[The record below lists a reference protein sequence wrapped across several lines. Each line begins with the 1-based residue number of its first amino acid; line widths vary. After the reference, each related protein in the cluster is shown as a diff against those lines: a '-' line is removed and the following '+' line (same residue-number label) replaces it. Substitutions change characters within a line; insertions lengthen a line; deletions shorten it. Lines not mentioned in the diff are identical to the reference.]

1 MTHVLNRRLQR
12 TRTPFDVYGLYRS
25 VCIRGAAVGGF
36 PNPDTVYRAS
46 LSALLVMYVDRD
58 VCSIASTR
66 NFYNVM
72 YGRSCG
78 CTTFRT
84 FRAYWQLL
92 HTAQTHCYLRFME
105 YRLKV
110 TSPPRNYPIPDIY
123 VTKYPRLE
131 THKTYPFSF
140 PKPGGFGS
148 RRDARR
154 RLNMMTVFR
163 EMRNHYEK
171 HTYTDIGT
179 QLLNTYET
187 YFLDYENDHPQDLN
201 VVSCARCGGVPPRR
215 ANGEF
220 FVKQLVGNKCA
231 RAEVDAQKQETASLV
246 DDGSNG
252 VPVSPPVS
260 TPSTPDALTKELMS
274 PGVIHVGGGATWAT
288 EGVCVVVGGGAVLT
302 GGCAMDA
309 RMDYAAVAAKT
320 CQNQIGWVECDCCRV
335 LTHVDCARPGSADL
349 TPSGEV
355 AWFVC
360 DRCASR
366 RSGDAPFDA
375 VPRGVVP
382 NTPSNH
388 SARTHAV
395 GFGTTSG
402 TIGKSPLS
410 SRARSFSASA
420 GAMRMANTG
429 ANTGNTAAN
438 HTHAATAAN
447 AAPRKNGTLLKRDR
461 YGAKREHARGV
472 ESTRVESMNLG
483 RSQSPLIPQAGLYG
497 SNRPSSR
504 SPNLFPQAQQ
514 LSVPLS
520 YAQQESRL
528 NELPAQH
535 GSLQPSRPQH
545 GGYVGGYHQPQPTR
559 GEFTNAPPYGTGQGA
574 RYPPGYTQGGYRER
588 GGEVRDVKA
597 RTAEWHRT
605 QERES
610 AVAAAAHAAMEIEAE
625 MEVEEKRKE
634 LASFEEYERSR
645 PPGFPSVV
653 NDAGDG
659 GSAEA
664 PGRPLPGREIPGRD
678 IPGTRRTNTEAQAL
692 AQAPPLPHSSSPRN
706 ARPALGSLP
715 SVLLRRSNSQQNVL
729 NALVNDECPG
739 SPGGASSPRG
749 MERVSSQQNIQM
761 LTSLTR
767 SASQCS
773 LGAEHFWSGL
783 LGSTGGN
790 TGAGGSQGMPD
801 ENEAVATGPDLFAF
815 T

>member
-1 MTHVLNRRLQR
+1 M
-12 TRTPFDVYGLYRS
+12 
-25 VCIRGAAVGGF
+25 
-36 PNPDTVYRAS
+36 
-46 LSALLVMYVDRD
+46 
-58 VCSIASTR
+58 
-66 NFYNVM
+66 
-72 YGRSCG
+72 
-78 CTTFRT
+78 
-84 FRAYWQLL
+84 
-92 HTAQTHCYLRFME
+92 
-105 YRLKV
+105 
-110 TSPPRNYPIPDIY
+110 DIY

-231 RAEVDAQKQETASLV
+231 RAEVDSQKQETASPV

-252 VPVSPPVS
+252 VPVSTPVS

-335 LTHVDCARPGSADL
+335 LTHVDCAQPGSADL

-360 DRCASR
+360 DRCASL
-366 RSGDAPFDA
+366 RSGDAPSDA

-420 GAMRMANTG
+420 GATRMANTG

-483 RSQSPLIPQAGLYG
+483 RSQSPQIPQAGLYR

-545 GGYVGGYHQPQPTR
+545 GGYAGGYHQPQPTR

-610 AVAAAAHAAMEIEAE
+610 AVAAAAHAAMEMEAE

-678 IPGTRRTNTEAQAL
+678 IPGTRRTNAE

-761 LTSLTR
+761 LTNLTR